1 MYIKQKR
8 ACHQYKYIFKK
19 ERLDRQLEDVL
30 QRRAAAEAEA
40 AEAELFAAQA
50 KASLRAAREAEAV
63 EQLFG

>member
-1 MYIKQKR
+1 M
-8 ACHQYKYIFKK
+8 
-19 ERLDRQLEDVL
+19 L

-63 EQLFG
+63 EQLFGEGETCIKRLLFRCFEHNYP